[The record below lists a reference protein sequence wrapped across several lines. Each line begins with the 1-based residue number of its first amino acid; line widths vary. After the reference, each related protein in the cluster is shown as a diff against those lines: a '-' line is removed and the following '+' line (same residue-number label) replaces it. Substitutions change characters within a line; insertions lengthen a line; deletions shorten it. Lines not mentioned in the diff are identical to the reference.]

1 MSVPGHALLVDDEDD
16 IRRVARMSLERVG
29 GWTVTDASSADEAL
43 AAAAAE
49 RFDVVLLDVMMPDV
63 DGPSTLGLLRP
74 EIGDAVPV
82 VFLTAKVQP
91 ADVTRLRELGAVGV
105 IAKPFDPMGLPGEV
119 DGLIGGSG

>member
-105 IAKPFDPMGLPGEV
+105 IAKPFDPMGLPGE
-119 DGLIGGSG
+119 LARLLEAA